1 MARQMTSEDLAL
13 LAQYK
18 PAANV
23 GQLYDTDDKFAEIL
37 WKAIPNFVYLAFC
50 WMTVEQVRDL
60 IVS

>member
-1 MARQMTSEDLAL
+1 MGRQLTSEDLAL

-23 GQLYDTDDKFAEIL
+23 GQLYDTDDKFAEIM
-37 WKAIPNFVYLAFC
+37 WKAIPNFAYQAFC
-50 WMTVEQVRDL
+50 WMTVEQLRHQ